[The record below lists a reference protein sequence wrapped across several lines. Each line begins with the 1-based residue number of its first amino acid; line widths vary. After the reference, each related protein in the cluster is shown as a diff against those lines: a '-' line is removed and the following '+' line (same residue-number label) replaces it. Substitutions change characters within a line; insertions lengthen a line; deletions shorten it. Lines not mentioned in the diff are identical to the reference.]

1 MQFESIK
8 YLLFD
13 VYAMCIATMAI
24 NVLEIVYTMNKK
36 LIIILQMKTRERYAR
51 IVLIGI
57 PMSLSTAKGVRR
69 DDM

>member
-1 MQFESIK
+1 
-8 YLLFD
+8 
-13 VYAMCIATMAI
+13 MCIATMAT

-36 LIIILQMKTRERYAR
+36 LIIILLMETRKRYAR

-57 PMSLSTAKGVRR
+57 PMTLSTTKGVRR